1 MVIAARKVGLL
12 VAVMLILSPLGGQAY
27 GSFGFQGH
35 SLGMAITESPGV
47 SDVRAGSHPFEMT
60 TSFAFNTKI
69 NSSGETVSDG
79 DLKDLA
85 VELPAG
91 FIGDPAATP
100 KCTATAF
107 HTQSEVNVGEGSS
120 CPSNT
125 QVGTALVTLGL
136 GAPGVP
142 LTLEFGVYNLVP
154 PPNAPAAFGFNPFGL
169 AITLIP
175 SVRTGQD
182 NGVTVRVANVSQAV
196 SLVSS
201 IVTLWGVPGEASHN
215 GARGKCIGIP
225 ACEEPADE
233 GTKPFLRL
241 PTSCS
246 GAPLLA
252 TIHADSWQ
260 EPGNF
265 VEANTFDSLTPEGPP
280 ALLEGCDR
288 LDFSPSLSLIP
299 ETTAANTPTAVNV
312 DLKMPQNE
320 NPHGLAEAD
329 LKDVSVTLPTGL
341 AVNPPAADGLVA
353 CSQSQ
358 IELNGPNEPTC
369 PDASKIGT
377 VEVTTPLLEA
387 PLQGAVYQAEQN
399 NNPFHS
405 LLAFYIVARGPGVT
419 IKLPGKVT
427 ADPITGRLT
436 TSVAEAPQLPFGD
449 FKLSFFGGPRAA
461 LTTTACG
468 AYAASASL
476 SPWSGTPAVS
486 PAIQPFTIN
495 ENCGGGF
502 APSFA
507 AGTSSNQADSY
518 SPFSVTLSRTDQEQ
532 NLGQVSVHMPPGVL
546 GMLSKVSVCGEPQAE
561 QGTCSAASQ
570 IGHVIVGAGT
580 GSDPLYV
587 PQAGK
592 PQAPV
597 FLTGPYKGAPYGLLI
612 AVPAQA
618 GPFDLGVVKVRAAIY
633 VDPHTAQLTVVSD
646 PLPRIVQGIP
656 LNVRTVNVMIDRSE
670 FTFNP
675 TNCEPLAV
683 TGTIA
688 STQGASANVSSHF
701 QAANCAVLPFHPT
714 FKVTTQGATSKK
726 GGASLDVKVGSATGQ
741 ANIRRVAVSLPKQLP
756 SRLTTIQQACP
767 EATFAANPATCPAGS
782 NVGRA
787 KAVTPVL
794 NVPLEGPAYL
804 VSHGGAAFPDLV
816 VVLEGEGLRLDLV
829 GNINIS
835 KKGITSSTFAAVPD
849 APISSFELKLPEGPH
864 SALTTDLPAK
874 AKRSL
879 CGQKLAM
886 PTTMTGQNGA
896 QVTQSTTIV
905 PTGCPKAKK
914 TKASPAGRK
923 KKKKK

>member
-1 MVIAARKVGLL
+1 MRSLVRLGYLLGALSGLL
-12 VAVMLILSPLGGQAY
+12 LWAAQAY
-27 GSFGFQGH
+27 GSFGFQSRGFGI
-35 SLGMAITESPGV
+35 SFVNEDGRSDIT
-47 SDVRAGSHPFEMT
+47 AGSHPFEMT
-60 TSFAFNTKI
+60 TSFAFDTRM
-69 NSSGETVSDG
+69 NSLGQEVADG
-79 DLKDLA
+79 DLKNLVVQLA
-85 VELPAG
+85 PGL
-91 FIGDPAATP
+91 IGNPSATP
-100 KCTATAF
+100 KCTAKEF
-107 HTQSEVNVGEGSS
+107 HTPNGAHGGEGAS
-120 CPSNT
+120 CPGDT
-125 QVGTALVTLGL
+125 QIGTAAVTLSL
-136 GAPGVP
+136 GGPFTIEA
-142 LTLEFGVYNLVP
+142 GVYNLAP
-154 PPNAPAAFGFNPFGL
+154 PPGVPAAFGFNPFGL
-169 AITLIP
+169 AVTLLP
-175 SVRTGQD
+175 SVEAGGD
-182 NGVTVRVANVSQAV
+182 YGVTAEADNVSQLQ
-196 SLVSS
+196 SLLSS
-201 IVTLWGVPGEASHN
+201 TVTLWGVPGDASHNKERGACLGEVECEEASHT
-215 GARGKCIGIP
+215 GVL
-225 ACEEPADE
+225 
-233 GTKPFLRL
+233 PFLRL
-241 PTSCS
+241 PTSCP
-246 GAPLLA
+246 GTPLTT
-252 TIHADSWQ
+252 TIRADSWQ

-265 VEANTFDSLTPEGPP
+265 VEASAFNELAQGTP
-280 ALLEGCDR
+280 ALLSGCNR
-288 LDFSPSLSLIP
+288 LDFSPSMSLAP
-299 ETTAANTPTAVNV
+299 GTRAANTPTAANV
-312 DLKMPQNE
+312 DVKMPQSE
-320 NPHGLAEAD
+320 NPAGLGEAD
-329 LKDVSVTLPTGL
+329 LKSATVALPAGL
-341 AVNPPAADGLVA
+341 AVNPPAADGLGA
-353 CSQSQ
+353 CSPAQ
-358 IELNGPNEPTC
+358 IELNGPNESTC
-369 PDASKIGT
+369 PDASEIGT

-387 PLQGAVYQAEQN
+387 PLQGAVYQAEQT

-405 LLAFYIVARGPGVT
+405 LLAFYIVAHGPGVT

-427 ADPITGRLT
+427 ADPVTGRLT

-449 FKLSFFGGPRAA
+449 FKLSFFGGSRAA

-468 AYAASASL
+468 TYAASASL

-486 PAIQPFTIN
+486 PAIQPFAIN

-507 AGTSSNQADSY
+507 AGTSSNQAAAY

-532 NLGQVSVHMPPGVL
+532 NLGQVSVHMPAGVL

-561 QGTCSAASQ
+561 QGICPAASQ
-570 IGHVIVGAGT
+570 IGHVTVGAGT

-597 FLTGPYKGAPYGLLI
+597 FLTGPYRGAPYGLLI

-656 LNVRTVNVMIDRSE
+656 LNVRTVNVVVDRSE

-688 STQGASANVSSHF
+688 STQGASANVSTRF

-714 FKVTTQGATSKK
+714 FKVTTQGPTSKK

-782 NVGRA
+782 NVGRV

-794 NVPLEGPAYL
+794 NAPLEGPAYL

-879 CGQKLAM
+879 CGQKLLM

-896 QVTQSTTIV
+896 QVTQSTVIA
-905 PTGCPKAKK
+905 PTGCPKIKK
-914 TKASPAGRK
+914 RKASPSGPK
-923 KKKKK
+923 KK